1 MLDIYSSRTLAG
13 NRKCMK
19 QRYHVSD
26 MSHTRGELSFGN
38 EFLPFNQENYCIS
51 FVYWSLFSQV

>member
-38 EFLPFNQENYCIS
+38 EFLPFNQENYCI
-51 FVYWSLFSQV
+51 